1 MPTTSRP
8 ALPGSGLPLVL
19 AGALVALV
27 AAIGGGAFV
36 LLRYRQP
43 AAQPASAGA
52 ASQVGALT
60 EALVSTQVE
69 LAKRDLDD
77 KNYAGAAAQA
87 EQALK
92 LAPTNA
98 EALRVKAAAAES
110 LRDLDAAATEA
121 KARFEAGDMDAASAA
136 LGRIL
141 ALDPKHPVATEL
153 SARLNQF
160 FQQQAEQARRDASR
174 ARDQAE
180 RTQATTA
187 DGFAQ
192 ATAAVR
198 DAEALLSKGQFA
210 VATQGFLEARDSF
223 DRARRGAA
231 AQAREAT
238 KAAQAPAA
246 PANGGSRS
254 QAGAALHQSAP
265 PVTAPAPSAE
275 EAVKS
280 VSLLPARKAFVSGE
294 TVIRYASTKKG
305 PAGFDTQDVNVN
317 PDFLCKIRF
326 DPTPPA
332 VRVGEG
338 YSLKVV
344 LVNEGEK
351 TIKIRD
357 LALVTTSNGTRS
369 TTPATPQ
376 TREVPGKQAAVLTEV
391 TGTFEESISSW
402 TLEAAVS
409 SGKGDVCRNQ
419 VTWK

>member
-1 MPTTSRP
+1 
-8 ALPGSGLPLVL
+8 LVAVVAVIC
-19 AGALVALV
+19 AGAFL
-27 AAIGGGAFV
+27 F
-36 LLRYRQP
+36 LRHRQP
-43 AAQPASAGA
+43 AAASPPAEA
-52 ASQVGALT
+52 QVGALT

-98 EALRVKAAAAES
+98 EALRVKTAAAES
-110 LRDLDAAATEA
+110 LRNLDAAATEA
-121 KARFEAGDMDAASAA
+121 KARFDAGDMDAASAA
-136 LGRIL
+136 LGRVL

-160 FQQQAEQARRDASR
+160 FQDQAEQARRDASR

-180 RTQATTA
+180 HAQATTA

-198 DAEALLSKGQFA
+198 DAESLLSKGQYA
-210 VATQGFLEARDSF
+210 VATQGFLEARDAF
-223 DRARRGAA
+223 DRARRAA
-231 AQAREAT
+231 MAQAREAT
-238 KAAQAPAA
+238 KAAQATAA
-246 PANGGSRS
+246 PTTNGASRS
-254 QAGAALHQSAP
+254 QAGSAP
-265 PVTAPAPSAE
+265 PQTTPPAAPQVPSAE
-275 EAVKS
+275 EPAKS
-280 VSLLPARKAFVSGE
+280 VSLLPQRKAFVSGE

-317 PDFLCKIRF
+317 PDFLCRIRF
-326 DPTPPA
+326 DATPAA
-332 VRVGEG
+332 VRAAEG
-338 YSLKVV
+338 YNLKVI
-344 LVNEGEK
+344 LVNEGDK

-357 LALVTTSNGTRS
+357 LTLATTSNGTRS

-376 TREVPGKQAAVLTEV
+376 TREVPGKQSAVLTEV
-391 TGTFEESISSW
+391 NGAFEESVSSW
-402 TLEAAVS
+402 SLEAAVS

-419 VTWK
+419 VAWK